1 MNGPY
6 LIIAFVA
13 LIALF
18 YFMTIRPQRKQ
29 AEKQREMHN
38 SIEPGTR
45 VMLTSGIYGTV
56 TAIGD
61 KQFVLELAPGV
72 DITVLKQAIVRTVA
86 PDDEE
91 FEFADSTA
99 IPDDASSL
107 SGPVLTEQGSAD
119 APAAAAPGP
128 DAEAPAS
135 DSGHSSSDDHSES
148 STPKPTDA
156 KDDADPA
163 SKSGPEDGHS
173 ADPEH
178 K

>member
-38 SIEPGTR
+38 AIEPGTR

-72 DITVLKQAIVRTVA
+72 DITVLKQAIVRVVQ

-91 FEFADSTA
+91 FEFADPGVEISRG
-99 IPDDASSL
+99 DDEQGDHELEPGASSTD
-107 SGPVLTEQGSAD
+107 SVTD
-119 APAAAAPGP
+119 APAAGQAAPSDTSHD
-128 DAEAPAS
+128 DASTADP
-135 DSGHSSSDDHSES
+135 GNPSSDHEPGTDNKSA
-148 STPKPTDA
+148 DA
-156 KDDADPA
+156 KQ
-163 SKSGPEDGHS
+163 K
-173 ADPEH
+173 
-178 K
+178 